1 MIRFGVPWAL
11 ALLPV
16 LAALLALGRARLRE
30 LVLPALAAA
39 ALVVALAEPALREAE
54 PGGSVCVL
62 LDRSP
67 SVTAA
72 VADADVED
80 VLASLRSA
88 ASGRPL
94 GVVAFASRAAVLR
107 PLSADA
113 IPWGSL
119 SGQGGLGMQTNLAS
133 AVNVALAVLPEGGAN
148 QIVLVSDGRITDG
161 LEDAV
166 IAAAAARVPIS
177 TFPLGRTMEE
187 DVALASLEIPARL
200 EVGRPFKAK
209 VGVDAR
215 GSGEAVLALY
225 RESELV
231 SSHPVTLQKGLT
243 YFQIQDTV
251 NTAGTC
257 TYRAIVRR
265 PGDPIVEN
273 DALSAFAEVG
283 DPTPLLVVTSQ
294 EPAALA
300 ALLAALDRPYEARSA
315 VPPLEVLAEYRTVL
329 LTGMALGRLRAD
341 EIQTLRAFVAD
352 LGGALLIG
360 EGEDELRGVRGGGI
374 EDLLP
379 VSYTIPQ
386 DAERASLAVV
396 YVLDR
401 SGSMQ
406 GLSGGAEKIDVLRE
420 VAAASIGLLEPDAL
434 VGVIA
439 FDRDVEWVHPLGPI
453 QDAVAI
459 HGELQMLRASGGT
472 DVYYPVVAALDA
484 LETTPARV
492 KHILLVSDGRT
503 VNEARDWEGLLTR
516 LATQVD
522 VHLSV
527 IAVGYEPNRQ
537 LLDRLAAAGHGGVL
551 AAADYA
557 ALPQI
562 SMEAT
567 QSLLRSRFVNE
578 ATAVSGPLASGDLA
592 GIPPVHAYVLTH
604 PRPTAEVLLLAAND
618 PLFARWRLGLGRV
631 GVLNT
636 DLAGIGSKEWLSW
649 SRGPLLLEAMLSSV
663 ETETWAPYGLRL
675 SVEVVGAG
683 VQVRVEG
690 READG
695 TLANFLLL
703 GATVLPGGASIPL
716 EQTNVGLYEGTL
728 GTSSEGGYALRVVD
742 RTRDRVAWMPF
753 SVPYSDEYRGT
764 GVLETTLRSI
774 AAATGG
780 RFLADG
786 ELPNLA
792 AEPGARSYRPIHA
805 QLLLLSLVL
814 FLVEV
819 GRRKLLRR
827 SGKV

>member
-30 LVLPALAAA
+30 LAVPALAAV
-39 ALVVALAEPALREAE
+39 ALVVALAQPELREAE
-54 PGGSVCVL
+54 RVESVCVL
-62 LDRSP
+62 VDRSP
-67 SVTAA
+67 SITAA
-72 VADADVED
+72 VPDVDLED
-80 VLASLRSA
+80 VLAPLRSVT
-88 ASGRPL
+88 SGRRL
-94 GVVAFASRAAVLR
+94 GVVAFASRATVLH

-113 IPWGSL
+113 VPWEPFTGR
-119 SGQGGLGMQTNLAS
+119 GELGTRTDLAS
-133 AVNVALAVLPEGGAN
+133 AVNVALAAFPEGGAN
-148 QIVLVSDGRITDG
+148 QIVLASDGRITEG

-166 IAAAAARVPIS
+166 VAAAAARVPIS
-177 TFPLGRTMEE
+177 TFPLGRTVEE
-187 DVALASLEIPARL
+187 DVALASLEVPARL
-200 EVGRPFKAK
+200 EVGRPFRAK
-209 VGVDAR
+209 VEVDAR
-215 GSGEAVLALY
+215 ASGEAVLALY
-225 RESELV
+225 RDGELV
-231 SSHPVTLQKGLT
+231 SSHPVALRKGLT
-243 YFQIQDTV
+243 GFQIEDTLSA
-251 NTAGTC
+251 TGTY

-265 PGDPIVEN
+265 PGDPIAEN
-273 DALSAFAEVG
+273 DALSAFAEAEG
-283 DPTPLLVVTSQ
+283 PAPLLVVASE
-294 EPAALA
+294 EPATLA
-300 ALLAALDRPYEARSA
+300 ALLAALDRPYETRSS
-315 VPPLEVLAEYRTVL
+315 VPPLETLADYRTVL
-329 LTGMALGRLRAD
+329 LTGLPLGRLRAD
-341 EIQTLRAFVAD
+341 EIQTLRSFVAD
-352 LGGALLIG
+352 LGGALLVA

-420 VAAASIGLLEPDAL
+420 VAAASIGLLEADAL

-439 FDRDVEWVHPLGPI
+439 FDRDVEWVHPLGAI
-453 QDAVAI
+453 RDTAAI

-484 LETTPARV
+484 LETTSARV

-516 LATQVD
+516 LEAQED

-551 AAADYA
+551 AASDYA

-567 QSLLRSRFVNE
+567 QSLLRSRFVHGV
-578 ATAVSGPLASGDLA
+578 TPVSGPLASGDLTA
-592 GIPPVHAYVLTH
+592 IPPVLVYVLTH
-604 PRPTAEVLLLAAND
+604 PRPTAEVLLLSAGD

-636 DLAGIGSKEWLSW
+636 DLAGAGSKEWLSW
-649 SRGPLLLEAMLSSV
+649 DRGPLLLETLLGSV

-675 SVEVVGAG
+675 TVEVVGAG

-695 TLANFLLL
+695 TLTNFLDL
-703 GATVLPGGASIPL
+703 AASVLPGGTSVPL
-716 EQTNVGLYEGTL
+716 EQTNVGLYEGMISTPA
-728 GTSSEGGYALRVVD
+728 EGGYALRVVD
-742 RTRDRVAWMPF
+742 RTRDRVAWTPF
-753 SVPYSDEYRGT
+753 SVPYADEYRGT
-764 GVLETTLRSI
+764 GVEEATLRAI
-774 AAATGG
+774 AEATGG
-780 RFLADG
+780 RFLADSG
-786 ELPNLA
+786 LPDL
-792 AEPGARSYRPIHA
+792 PSGSGARSYRPIHA
-805 QLLLLSLVL
+805 QLLLLALVL
-814 FLVEV
+814 FLLEV

-827 SGKV
+827 FGKP